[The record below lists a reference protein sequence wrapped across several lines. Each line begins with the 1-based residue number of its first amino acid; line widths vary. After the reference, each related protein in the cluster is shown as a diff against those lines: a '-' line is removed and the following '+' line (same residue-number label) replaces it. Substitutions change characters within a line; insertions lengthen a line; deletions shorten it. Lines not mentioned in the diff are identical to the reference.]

1 MALIPISFASTL
13 GHPVHLQ
20 DLLIMRKCES
30 FSLTFFPPGPQNL
43 RDNAGAQDLL
53 IPKESEGLR
62 KLAPKTCAISPLR
75 RGAGQGWL
83 CSPEHRTYLCRKN
96 IEDLLKNFQ
105 ASACEKLIGK

>member
-62 KLAPKTCAISPLR
+62 ELAPKTCAISPLR
-75 RGAGQGWL
+75 WGAGH
-83 CSPEHRTYLCRKN
+83 PVHR
-96 IEDLLKNFQ
+96 F
-105 ASACEKLIGK
+105 G